1 MLNAP
6 NLPTSFRRGKFTLAP
21 GLFALLTSLAQAAPP
36 ELQSL
41 QNAYKKKVAEVAAPA
56 AETFA
61 TDLKKIASSQAAT
74 GNYKEA
80 AATKFKADSTLAF
93 LDSLKVSS
101 SSSVVL
107 PLAGATH
114 IGQVSYSAET
124 NTLGRFSTENARA
137 SWELRQIIPGTY
149 DVSLTFSV
157 NHKVEVNPE
166 DSSETEDAGGTF
178 QIREDTKLQRV
189 NSGANSITHE
199 VVSTGGWDAFRTEII
214 GSITLASTPATIV
227 LEALKPEP
235 QGLMQLL
242 EIRLIPQ
249 RDRASERTPV
259 SSSAEKL
266 ASLKRDHE
274 ARMIPILSPITTD
287 HIAEITSIKNAA
299 AAAGADNAITKADE
313 LLLGYETSIS
323 SEKTSAQRHSHPPIT
338 LNAVDDLKV
347 QLAGTTT
354 PDSSRDYL
362 TKLGPAGEGAVT
374 WRLPPGRP
382 GTQFY
387 EASIRQRRTKSSGGR
402 LILTAGENEISYYLA
417 RPDQDQLKNPAFQD
431 TPLGTIEIPTSA
443 VAIQLRVQS
452 LDPDSEFLTDLA
464 SLTLQPLDSDP
475 AAKEAITKQEQKLQK
490 LLEKAEEGWT
500 IIKGA
505 TYSPSD
511 ADRASEF
518 DIKTAS
524 GETMKLVLDGVNA
537 PPPDYEKS
545 GKSVEELRSIFS
557 RSQTV
562 LERVGRKAIKLVDD
576 TLASGNCIIYTR
588 ERSHQGRILATILT
602 PEGSTLAVDLASEGL
617 ALDTHLYTNHP
628 YPKAIGADM
637 RPEVYSR
644 WIKASIKSARRGNKG
659 IWKQ

>member
-1 MLNAP
+1 MSSRA
-6 NLPTSFRRGKFTLAP
+6 KLA
-21 GLFALLTSLAQAAPP
+21 FALSLSLLAADPAGAAPP

-41 QNAYKKKVAEVAAPA
+41 EDAYNKKVAEVAAPA
-56 AETFA
+56 AQILA
-61 TDLKKIASSQAAT
+61 SDLKKIAATFAAS

-80 AATKFKADSTLAF
+80 AATKFKAKGTLAF
-93 LDSLKVSS
+93 LDSLKISASS
-101 SSSVVL
+101 IVTL
-107 PLAGATH
+107 PLAEATTV
-114 IGQVSYSAET
+114 GQVSYSDDT
-124 NTLGRFSTENARA
+124 GTLGRFIKQNARA
-137 SWELRQIIPGTY
+137 GWELRQIKPGTY
-149 DVSLTFSV
+149 DVTITYSV
-157 NHKVEVNPE
+157 NYEQEIDPL
-166 DSSETEDAGGTF
+166 DSSITEAAGGTL
-178 QIREDTKLQRV
+178 QIREDTKLQR
-189 NSGANSITHE
+189 SDSSSNSITYE
-199 VVSTGGWDAFRTEII
+199 ITSTGGWETYRTENI
-214 GSITLASTPATIV
+214 GSITLASAPATIV
-227 LEALKPEP
+227 LEALAPEP
-235 QGLMQLL
+235 QGLMQLRDIHL
-242 EIRLIPQ
+242 TPQ
-249 RDRASERTPV
+249 RDAPAGNTPTGQ
-259 SSSAEKL
+259 STEKL
-266 ASLKRDHE
+266 DSLKRAHE
-274 ARMIPILSPITTD
+274 ERKSAIIAPIATAFT
-287 HIAEITSIKNAA
+287 AEITSLKDAA
-299 AAAGADNAITKADE
+299 EAAGDQDTVERVSKALSNITNSTHVAKPPS
-313 LLLGYETSIS
+313 L
-323 SEKTSAQRHSHPPIT
+323 PPIT

-374 WRLPPGRP
+374 WRLPSGRP

-417 RPDQDQLKNPAFQD
+417 RPDQDQLENPAFQD
-431 TPLGTIEIPTSA
+431 TPLGTLEIPTSA

-490 LLEKAEEGWT
+490 LLKKAEEGWT
-500 IIKGA
+500 IIEGA

-524 GETMKLVLDGVNA
+524 GKTIKLVLDGVNA

-545 GKSVEELRSIFS
+545 GKSVEELRSIFY

-562 LERVGRKAIKLVDD
+562 LERTGRKAMKLVED

-617 ALDTHLYTNHP
+617 ALDTHVYTYHP

-644 WIKASIKSARRGNKG
+644 WIKASIISARRGNKG